1 MKSPIVEA
9 SIERSTDLKES
20 HGGSCKKTLSDTR
33 NSWRLSGSK
42 SGELLSK
49 GYLFDKSLSML
60 MQFPYD
66 EAYSRLLHQVSIIPS
81 PMGKLTI
88 LHELV
93 QLVVFSLS
101 SQQSQH
107 YDKTA
112 HGHQIS
118 LSQCSNELAS
128 QTSIT
133 PRMSLIETTKSRSGS
148 NSAKTPLAEAIATV
162 EAKRMSSGSFLSPG
176 FVTGQDE
183 GPYRGLASVPNTDA
197 IAEELRRV
205 FKSSR
210 VQCSTLFRDLQF
222 IAAFV
227 PCQVLDLTDM
237 GKAFWDVS
245 LAALSLKKEYLKV
258 VTETALELFKY
269 STSMVSPEMDVLFF
283 SQWNLED
290 CAWLWSIAAK
300 EGAAEGERELA
311 IMYLSHP
318 DVVPI
323 CLSPFSKISETFT
336 AAALEN
342 SKSQKDSEKIDP
354 VRMSVVKHWMKSA
367 AVNGDSI
374 ASEYLSQQGLS
385 TL

>member
-1 MKSPIVEA
+1 
-9 SIERSTDLKES
+9 
-20 HGGSCKKTLSDTR
+20 
-33 NSWRLSGSK
+33 
-42 SGELLSK
+42 
-49 GYLFDKSLSML
+49 

-66 EAYSRLLHQVSIIPS
+66 EAYSRLLHQLSINPS

-107 YDKTA
+107 YDKTV
-112 HGHQIS
+112 HGHQIN
-118 LSQCSNELAS
+118 LSQCSNDVTS
-128 QTSIT
+128 PISIT
-133 PRMSLIETTKSRSGS
+133 PRMSLIETTMSRRESF
-148 NSAKTPLAEAIATV
+148 SAKTPLAEAIATV
-162 EAKRMSSGSFLSPG
+162 EAKRISSGSFLSPG
-176 FVTGQDE
+176 FVTGGQDD
-183 GPYRGLASVPNTDA
+183 GIHRGFASVPNTDA
-197 IAEELRRV
+197 IAEELQRV
-205 FKSSR
+205 FKSSKS
-210 VQCSTLFRDLQF
+210 QCSTLFRDLQF

-227 PCQVLDLTDM
+227 PSQVLDLTDM

-258 VTETALELFKY
+258 VTETATELFKY

-290 CAWLWSIAAK
+290 CAWLWSIASK
-300 EGAAEGERELA
+300 EGDAEGQRELA

-323 CLSPFSKISETFT
+323 CLSPFSKIGETFT
-336 AAALEN
+336 AAALET
-342 SKSQKDSEKIDP
+342 SKSLTKDKDSEKIDP

-374 ASEYLSQQGLS
+374 ASEYLSQQDLS